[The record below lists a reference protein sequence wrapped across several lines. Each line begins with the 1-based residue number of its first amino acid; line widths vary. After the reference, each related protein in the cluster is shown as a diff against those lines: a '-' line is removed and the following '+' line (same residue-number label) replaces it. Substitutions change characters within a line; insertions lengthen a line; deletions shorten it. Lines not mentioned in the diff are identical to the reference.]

1 MNTSS
6 FIYKLTVIVFSVCCL
21 FGLTANAQTTPSAAD
36 VLANARKIYIEEGPS
51 KALPEYEKAL
61 ALFQKEQDRKN
72 EAITVGLMG
81 NAYKKLGQHVKALEF
96 LQRALTMK
104 RELGDRLEEGRT
116 LNNIGLFYWETG
128 SYAKAIEPLNSA
140 LAIAKEVLDRKLEA
154 SALNN
159 LGLVN
164 DELGNYKESLEFYNR
179 ALDIYRQSE
188 PTQAMMDTIGN
199 LGGRHLLLGE
209 YAEALRYYQQ
219 ALEIDTNLKSKTSIA
234 LDLEN
239 IGLSLTGLGRNQ
251 EAIQTLDRAINLAHE
266 AGLVKEEA
274 DSRKAKASALLQLGK
289 YTQALEQYNQAIKV
303 YQQAGLNGEAEFKQ
317 NLVEGLGDLGNLEI
331 RLGDLAS
338 AERDFRRAIEVAE
351 EIKHPRGVTT
361 NLISLGDLQ
370 LRQKRFPE
378 AAALYTQALS
388 RSNEANDKG
397 NAAIARVQ
405 LAHTYRSLKNF
416 DDAEQQARQAREI
429 AATTQATPIEAEA
442 VYALAEIF
450 RARGSSQDALN
461 TFSEGAAIAKEI
473 ANPELSWRFEFGRG
487 QSLENLN
494 RNDEALTAF
503 QSAVKTIE
511 TVRGELRE
519 ERFRA
524 GYIEDKYQV
533 YVALVQLLLKLGRVE
548 EAFVAS
554 ERLRARNYLELL
566 NRGQPPIRNQSQKE
580 KEITLRSRIRDLQ
593 KKLEEETS
601 KPGPDQKRT
610 AVELYSKELSAAES
624 EYENFLDDISS
635 SEPSYALVRGL
646 KVPSSNEVSQQL
658 AAGTSIVEYVL
669 GENAVF
675 VFVITN
681 EGLHAKT
688 VPTSSEDLKS
698 RIETLRDLMLRNTT
712 NEWKL
717 PAAAL
722 YKTLIAP
729 IEREGWLK
737 DTKQLYIIP
746 HANLHYV
753 PFAVLQNQNR
763 FLVDKYVIAYLPA
776 AATLVQGDMPKERR
790 VLGPQASSPA
800 SSLLSSHSATGSAT
814 NSILAMAPGST
825 RLQYTRMESESV
837 SSFFP
842 KRNTLLVGS
851 RATESSFKKL
861 ADGFDL
867 IHLATHGYFNKTNPL
882 LSGLQLEADNSDD
895 GRLEVHE
902 IMELRLKAK
911 LVTLSA
917 CDTAVG
923 SGYFSDIPPG
933 DDLVGLT
940 RAFLSTGTP
949 SVLASLW
956 EVNDRSAVTFMDNF
970 YRQLRTSDKAT
981 ALAIA
986 QRQMRLRGVYR
997 HPYYWAAFVMVGQ
1010 MK

>member
-1 MNTSS
+1 M
-6 FIYKLTVIVFSVCCL
+6 
-21 FGLTANAQTTPSAAD
+21 
-36 VLANARKIYIEEGPS
+36 
-51 KALPEYEKAL
+51 
-61 ALFQKEQDRKN
+61 
-72 EAITVGLMG
+72 
-81 NAYKKLGQHVKALEF
+81 
-96 LQRALTMK
+96 
-104 RELGDRLEEGRT
+104 
-116 LNNIGLFYWETG
+116 
-128 SYAKAIEPLNSA
+128 
-140 LAIAKEVLDRKLEA
+140 
-154 SALNN
+154 
-159 LGLVN
+159 
-164 DELGNYKESLEFYNR
+164 
-179 ALDIYRQSE
+179 
-188 PTQAMMDTIGN
+188 
-199 LGGRHLLLGE
+199 
-209 YAEALRYYQQ
+209 
-219 ALEIDTNLKSKTSIA
+219 
-234 LDLEN
+234 EN
-239 IGLSLTGLGRNQ
+239 IGLSLTGLGRSQ

-289 YTQALEQYNQAIKV
+289 YTQALDQYNQAIKV

-351 EIKHPRGVTT
+351 EIKHPRGVTI

-370 LRQKRFPE
+370 LRQNRLPE

-388 RSNEANDKG
+388 RSNQADDKG
-397 NAAIARVQ
+397 SAAIARVQ
-405 LAHTYRSLKNF
+405 LAHTYRSLKKF
-416 DDAEQQARQAREI
+416 DDAEQQARQARET
-429 AATTQATPIEAEA
+429 AKTTEAKPLEAEA
-442 VYALAEIF
+442 VYALAEIY

-461 TFSEGAAIAKEI
+461 TFSEGAAIARDI

-610 AVELYSKELSAAES
+610 AVDLYSKELSAAES

-635 SEPSYALVRGL
+635 SEPSYASVRGL

-675 VFVITN
+675 VFVITS

-688 VPTSSEDLKS
+688 VPTRSEDLKS

-722 YKTLIAP
+722 YQTLIAP

-753 PFAVLQNQNR
+753 PFAVLQDQNKL
-763 FLVDKYVIAYLPA
+763 LVDKYVIAYLPA
-776 AATLVQGDMPKERR
+776 AAALMQGDLPKERR
-790 VLGPQASSPA
+790 MLGPQASPPA
-800 SSLLSSHSATGSAT
+800 SSPSSSQETSGT
-814 NSILAMAPGST
+814 ILAMSPGST

-970 YRQLRTSDKAT
+970 YRQLQQRDKAT
-981 ALAIA
+981 ALAMA

>member
-1 MNTSS
+1 
-6 FIYKLTVIVFSVCCL
+6 
-21 FGLTANAQTTPSAAD
+21 
-36 VLANARKIYIEEGPS
+36 
-51 KALPEYEKAL
+51 
-61 ALFQKEQDRKN
+61 
-72 EAITVGLMG
+72 
-81 NAYKKLGQHVKALEF
+81 
-96 LQRALTMK
+96 
-104 RELGDRLEEGRT
+104 
-116 LNNIGLFYWETG
+116 
-128 SYAKAIEPLNSA
+128 
-140 LAIAKEVLDRKLEA
+140 
-154 SALNN
+154 
-159 LGLVN
+159 
-164 DELGNYKESLEFYNR
+164 
-179 ALDIYRQSE
+179 
-188 PTQAMMDTIGN
+188 
-199 LGGRHLLLGE
+199 
-209 YAEALRYYQQ
+209 
-219 ALEIDTNLKSKTSIA
+219 
-234 LDLEN
+234 
-239 IGLSLTGLGRNQ
+239 
-251 EAIQTLDRAINLAHE
+251 
-266 AGLVKEEA
+266 
-274 DSRKAKASALLQLGK
+274 
-289 YTQALEQYNQAIKV
+289 
-303 YQQAGLNGEAEFKQ
+303 
-317 NLVEGLGDLGNLEI
+317 
-331 RLGDLAS
+331 
-338 AERDFRRAIEVAE
+338 
-351 EIKHPRGVTT
+351 
-361 NLISLGDLQ
+361 LGDLQ
-370 LRQKRFPE
+370 LRQNRLPE
-378 AAALYTQALS
+378 AVSLYSQALT
-388 RSNEANDKG
+388 RSNQADDKG
-397 NAAIARVQ
+397 SAAIARVQ
-405 LAHTYRSLKNF
+405 LAHTYRSLKKF
-416 DDAEQQARQAREI
+416 DDAEQQARQARET
-429 AATTQATPIEAEA
+429 AKTTEAKPIEAEA
-442 VYALAEIF
+442 VYALAEIY

-461 TFSEGAAIAKEI
+461 TFSEGTAISKDI
-473 ANPELSWRFEFGRG
+473 ANPELSWRFDFGRG
-487 QSLENLN
+487 QALEGLN
-494 RNDEALTAF
+494 RNDDALAAF

-566 NRGQPPIRNQSQKE
+566 NRGQPPIRNQSQRE
-580 KEITLRSRIRDLQ
+580 KEITLRSRIRELQ

-610 AVELYSKELSAAES
+610 AVDLYSKELSVAETD
-624 EYENFLDDISS
+624 YENFLDDISS
-635 SEPSYALVRGL
+635 SEPSYGSVRGL

-688 VPTSSEDLKS
+688 VPTRSEDLES
-698 RIETLRDLMLRNTT
+698 RIETLRDLMLRNQT

-717 PAAAL
+717 PAAVL
-722 YKTLIAP
+722 YQTLIAP

-753 PFAVLQNQNR
+753 PFAVLQNQNQ

-776 AATLVQGDMPKERR
+776 AATLVQGDLPKEHRG
-790 VLGPQASSPA
+790 LGPQASSPA
-800 SSLLSSHSATGSAT
+800 SSPYSSQATSGT
-814 NSILAMAPGST
+814 ILAMAPGST

-882 LSGLQLEADNSDD
+882 LSGLQLEADGSDD

-970 YRQLRTSDKAT
+970 YRQLRQSDKAT

>member
-1 MNTSS
+1 MTESS
-6 FIYKLTVIVFSVCCL
+6 LICRTIFAVVTVCYL

-72 EAITVGLMG
+72 EAITVGLIG

-104 RELGDRLEEGRT
+104 RELGDRLEEART
-116 LNNIGLFYWETG
+116 LSNLGLFYSETSDYSKAIDYYNQASVIAKELNNRIVEAALHNNIGLVYDEIG
-128 SYAKAIEPLNSA
+128 DPRSLQEYNQAIELYRGSPPSTGYA
-140 LAIAKEVLDRKLEA
+140 DAV
-154 SALNN
+154 
-159 LGLVN
+159 
-164 DELGNYKESLEFYNR
+164 GNV
-179 ALDIYRQSE
+179 
-188 PTQAMMDTIGN
+188 
-199 LGGRHLLLGE
+199 GGWHLLHGQ
-209 YAEALRYYQQ
+209 YAEALPYYQQ
-219 ALEIDTNLKSKTSIA
+219 ALEIDENLKAKPKITV
-234 LDLEN
+234 DLEN
-239 IGLSLTGLGRNQ
+239 IGLSLTGLGRTQ

-266 AGLVKEEA
+266 AGLVEEEA

-303 YQQAGLNGEAEFKQ
+303 YQQSGLNGEAEFKQ

-351 EIKHPRGVTT
+351 EIQHPRGVTI

-370 LRQKRFPE
+370 LRQNRLPD
-378 AAALYTQALS
+378 AAALYTQALT
-388 RSNEANDKG
+388 RSNQADDKG
-397 NAAIARVQ
+397 SAAIARVQ
-405 LAHTYRSLKNF
+405 LAHTYRSLKKF
-416 DDAEQQARQAREI
+416 DDAEQQARQAQET
-429 AATTQATPIEAEA
+429 AKTTQAKPIEAEA
-442 VYALAEIF
+442 VYALAEIY

-461 TFSEGAAIAKEI
+461 TFSEGAAIAKDI
-473 ANPELSWRFEFGRG
+473 ANPELSWRFDFGRG
-487 QSLENLN
+487 QALESLN
-494 RNDEALTAF
+494 RNDDALAAF

-610 AVELYSKELSAAES
+610 AVDLYSKELSVAET

-635 SEPSYALVRGL
+635 SEPSYASVRGL

-688 VPTSSEDLKS
+688 VPTRSEDLKS
-698 RIETLRDLMLRNTT
+698 RIETLRDLMLRNQT

-722 YKTLIAP
+722 YQTLIAP

-737 DTKQLYIIP
+737 DTKELYIIP

-753 PFAVLQNQNR
+753 PFAVLENQNK
-763 FLVDKYVIAYLPA
+763 FLVDKYIIAYLPA
-776 AATLVQGDMPKERR
+776 AAALVQGDLPKERR
-790 VLGPQASSPA
+790 MLGPQASSPA
-800 SSLLSSHSATGSAT
+800 ASLPSSQSGTSTAT
-814 NSILAMAPGST
+814 NNILAMAPGST

-842 KRNTLLVGS
+842 KRYTLLVGS

-902 IMELRLKAK
+902 IMELRLKAN

-970 YRQLRTSDKAT
+970 YGQLRYNDKAT
-981 ALAIA
+981 ALAMA
-986 QRQMRLRGVYR
+986 QRQMRLRGLYR
-997 HPYYWAAFVMVGQ
+997 HPYYWAAFVLVGQ